1 MITESISTNVFVST
15 ILFFLI
21 VVLFRNILLGNNLN
35 KHEIVILPLLFF
47 IWYGS
52 TKIMTD
58 LYLNQNINN
67 VFSNTNTT
75 FIFMTIIY
83 LILSTVFIFFQD
95 LKLLNIIYLTAIYI
109 VLSLISIYF

>member
-1 MITESISTNVFVST
+1 MITESISTDVFIST

-21 VVLFRNILLGNNLN
+21 VVLFRKILLGHNLS

-47 IWYGS
+47 IWYGG

-58 LYLNQNINN
+58 FYLNQNINN
-67 VFSNTNTT
+67 VFSNTNTS
-75 FIFMTIIY
+75 FIFLTIIY
-83 LILSTVFIFFQD
+83 LILSAVFIFLQE
-95 LKLLNIIYLTAIYI
+95 LKLLNVVYLTAVYI

>member
-21 VVLFRNILLGNNLN
+21 VVLFRNVLLGNKLN
-35 KHEIVILPLLFF
+35 KHEIVILPILFF
-47 IWYGS
+47 IWSGGS
-52 TKIMTD
+52 KIMTD
-58 LYLNQNINN
+58 MYLNQNINN
-67 VFSNTNTT
+67 VFTNTNTT

-83 LILSTVFIFFQD
+83 LLLSVVFIFFQD
-95 LKLLNIIYLTAIYI
+95 LKLLNIIYLTSVYV